1 MNRRATL
8 DPLSRAAVSTLILTA
23 KGSDCTWTYESIAE
37 AASSSL
43 LERSKAPGVS
53 EEERNLW
60 GSFEV
65 TVSQVRTLLNCPRNP
80 TGDPVRRAALLG
92 VCLALDVD
100 LAAMNRVAG
109 GIG

>member
-1 MNRRATL
+1 MSRLATL
-8 DPLSRAAVSTLILTA
+8 DPVARAEVSRLLREA
-23 KGSDCTWTYESIAE
+23 KGSGRRWTYESIAE
-37 AASSSL
+37 TASAEL

-53 EEERNLW
+53 EAERELW
-60 GSFEV
+60 ERFEV
-65 TVSQVRTLLNCPRNP
+65 TVSQVRTLLTFPANP
-80 TGDPVRRAALLG
+80 TGDPARRAALLG